1 MINILLAS
9 LFFGC
14 YILAICG
21 FTYYYIKYKEQNKY
35 IQYLK
40 SKPTKQTKKQ
50 KEQKRIDDFIKYLM
64 ESKGLNEEDA
74 TIQAYER
81 REKAKF
87 KERIDAH
94 NRYKKF
100 KNLYNKK

>member
-1 MINILLAS
+1 MINVLIAS
-9 LFFGC
+9 LFFGG

-21 FTYYYIKYKEQNKY
+21 FTYYYIKY
-35 IQYLK
+35 
-40 SKPTKQTKKQ
+40 

>member
-1 MINILLAS
+1 
-9 LFFGC
+9 
-14 YILAICG
+14 
-21 FTYYYIKYKEQNKY
+21 
-35 IQYLK
+35 
-40 SKPTKQTKKQ
+40 
-50 KEQKRIDDFIKYLM
+50 M

>member
-1 MINILLAS
+1 MHISHSSEDVSLEDILKEAS
-9 LFFGC
+9 E
-14 YILAICG
+14 YII
-21 FTYYYIKYKEQNKY
+21 
-35 IQYLK
+35 
-40 SKPTKQTKKQ
+40 SKT
-50 KEQKRIDDFIKYLM
+50 
-64 ESKGLNEEDA
+64 GLNEEDA

-100 KNLYNKK
+100 KNLYNKKYSLDPPPLDQGVS